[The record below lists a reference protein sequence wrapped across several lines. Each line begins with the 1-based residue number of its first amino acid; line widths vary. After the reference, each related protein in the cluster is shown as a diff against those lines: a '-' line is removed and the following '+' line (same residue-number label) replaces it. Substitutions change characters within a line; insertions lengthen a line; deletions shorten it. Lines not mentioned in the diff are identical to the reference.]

1 MEKEKPGSFRLSS
14 DKKYGNGSYV
24 LVFMLLSGI
33 FTTYEDRIPPH
44 SLSTIVGIVV
54 FTLRLVLDTGLMYF
68 FVLWIADVI
77 RRKRKTGKPES
88 KKFRLIV
95 NIIFSVIFLI
105 MFVTLLQSAL
115 KTQKASELTPQETS
129 FMTEFQEKTGTFV
142 IKSDELKV
150 AMQGFMDVLKS
161 EDMSKMHQALQSVQN
176 TSLALQPEIDN
187 QKVFVEQNW
196 NLFKES
202 NEKKKQ
208 FIEGYAKAIDVRDR
222 HNRKLTDLV
231 TYGLKIDWNNPTK
244 TQMEEWTRIA
254 DELAVIEKELQTT
267 QSEFQ
272 ALVQAQS

>member
-1 MEKEKPGSFRLSS
+1 MFFLLLGGFFTI
-14 DKKYGNGSYV
+14 YG
-24 LVFMLLSGI
+24 
-33 FTTYEDRIPPH
+33 DRIPPH